1 MLVLSRK
8 LNQTVRFP
16 NLGISIELVRVAG
29 NTVRVGIDA
38 PDGVLILRGELAD
51 DASDVCDG
59 SAQAES
65 QRNWRHDLRNKLNS
79 ANLALEVLQKLL
91 DAGRMAEAEKTL
103 KIAISA
109 LSALDQI
116 SSRRFSE
123 PKVSEEPTTVP
134 SVKRRRALIV
144 EDCANERELLA
155 GYLRLCGYIVDVVE
169 DGEAAMKY
177 LAEHQ
182 RPDVVLLD
190 MNMPRLDGPHTID
203 AIRSNPAYSE
213 LKLFVVSGLDRE
225 AVKLSTGDRRI
236 DRWFQKPLRPGLF
249 AHALAEELDGVTVLH
264 N

>member
-1 MLVLSRK
+1 VLVLSRK
-8 LNQTVRFP
+8 LNQTIRFP
-16 NLGISIELVRVAG
+16 NLGISIEILRVAG
-29 NTVRVGIDA
+29 NTVRVGVDA
-38 PDGVLILRGELAD
+38 PVGVLILRGELAD
-51 DASDVCDG
+51 EATISSDR
-59 SAQAES
+59 SAEAES
-65 QRNWRHDLRNKLNS
+65 QKNWRHEVRNKLNS

-91 DAGRMAEAEKTL
+91 DAGRVAEAEKTL
-103 KIAISA
+103 KIAISSFA
-109 LSALDQI
+109 ALDQI
-116 SSRRFSE
+116 ASSRISE
-123 PKVSEEPTTVP
+123 PKVSKKP
-134 SVKRRRALIV
+134 SVPCVERRRALIV

-190 MNMPRLDGPHTID
+190 MNMPRLDGPRTVE
-203 AIRSNPAYSE
+203 AIRSNPAYRG

-225 AVKLSTGDRRI
+225 AVKLSTGDRGI

-249 AHALAEELDGVTVLH
+249 VHALAEELKSVAVLH